1 MLSTKKHLSEVIHLL
16 AIAWPLILN
25 NLFNIGVNVADT
37 IMAGRLG
44 ATQLAAVALGSSIW
58 ITLFLAGLGVVMA
71 LGPIVAQHNGAGRK
85 QEIGRDT
92 RQCMFLATLISIV
105 VAALLQ
111 NAEPVM
117 LSMNIE
123 PAVAILAQGYLSA
136 ISWGVLGCYWY
147 HALRQM
153 NEGIGRTVPIMIIMG
168 ASLPI
173 NIGLNYVFMY
183 GKLGSAPLG
192 AVGAGLGSGLTFW
205 IMFLFIALYTSRARI
220 YQQYEIWGV
229 IERPNWPA
237 IKHILVVGLP
247 IGGSFMLQAGLFT
260 TVALMMG
267 SFGTVVVAAHAVTL
281 NYASLVFMLPLGI
294 GMATT
299 SLVGQAIGRAD
310 LLVARRIGYLG
321 IGLCFVTM
329 CLTAVFTVTFST
341 TIASLYST
349 DSAVIELAA
358 SLLVIAAIMQLGDG
372 TQVTA
377 AGALRG
383 LKDTRVPLLINA
395 FVYWGIGF
403 TVALVFGVHLGYGAI
418 GVWLGLCCCLWAA
431 AVLLSVRFSIVM
443 RAVITA
449 AEHDGREHA

>member
-1 MLSTKKHLSEVIHLL
+1 
-16 AIAWPLILN
+16 
-25 NLFNIGVNVADT
+25 
-37 IMAGRLG
+37 
-44 ATQLAAVALGSSIW
+44 
-58 ITLFLAGLGVVMA
+58 
-71 LGPIVAQHNGAGRK
+71 
-85 QEIGRDT
+85 
-92 RQCMFLATLISIV
+92 
-105 VAALLQ
+105 
-111 NAEPVM
+111 
-117 LSMNIE
+117 
-123 PAVAILAQGYLSA
+123 
-136 ISWGVLGCYWY
+136 
-147 HALRQM
+147 
-153 NEGIGRTVPIMIIMG
+153 MG
-168 ASLPI
+168 TSLPI

-281 NYASLVFMLPLGI
+281 NYASLVFMVPLGI